1 MSVLD
6 ELTAGRVTM
15 RCVLRRGP
23 FLRQSAKMKCAALC
37 LSGIVLDDAASTLT
51 CEPVPNLGHLFQ
63 LFFQLEIYRLSR
75 LVTAL
80 SGILLVFRDLLH
92 GPNQPQS

>member
-1 MSVLD
+1 
-6 ELTAGRVTM
+6 
-15 RCVLRRGP
+15 
-23 FLRQSAKMKCAALC
+23 MKCAALC

-80 SGILLVFRDLLH
+80 SGICMVPT
-92 GPNQPQS
+92 GPNHKKNSMATMGR